1 MMTEPQKLEFST
13 RDSPGPA
20 IVASF
25 PEYSKRVEIPVEK
38 VLDVST
44 IYLLVSVRSI

>member
-1 MMTEPQKLEFST
+1 MLGKFGGGNRKMMTEPQKLEFST

-25 PEYSKRVEIPVEK
+25 PEYSKHIEIPVEK
-38 VLDVST
+38 VLLT
-44 IYLLVSVRSI
+44 

>member
-25 PEYSKRVEIPVEK
+25 PDYNKLVEIPVEK
-38 VLDVST
+38 VKESA
-44 IYLLVSVRSI
+44 S